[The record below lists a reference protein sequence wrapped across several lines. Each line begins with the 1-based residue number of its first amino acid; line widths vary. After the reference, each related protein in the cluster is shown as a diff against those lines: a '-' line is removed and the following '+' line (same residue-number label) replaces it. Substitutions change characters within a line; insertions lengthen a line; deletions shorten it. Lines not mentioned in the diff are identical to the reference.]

1 MTASSAPDL
10 LAAVASHDG
19 AGALEAV
26 TRLVFHPH
34 WHIVRL
40 RVLDVAGH
48 VLADVGGPYVIA
60 PVAGVLRSGGRVAGS
75 FAMSVQDDVGVTK
88 LETRFVGDPIAIY
101 VGGRRVASLGASF
114 PLVAPRGSSMTVG
127 GMRYTTA
134 TTSFKAFP
142 SGTLRA
148 VMLVAPPSARLSA
161 QPCGAVRAGEF
172 ARVAARLARL
182 ASALPSHYRAY
193 ALTVHLFTGAQ
204 IFVRNGATQLASS
217 DGPGPSTLPVGGTV
231 SYQGSSWQVASFE
244 PSASARV
251 YVLIR

>member
-75 FAMSVQDDVGVTK
+75 FVMSVQDDVGVTK

-114 PLVAPRGSSMTVG
+114 PLMAAAGARCSCAEASQARWRRHHTVAIAGCAPI
-127 GMRYTTA
+127 
-134 TTSFKAFP
+134 
-142 SGTLRA
+142 SG
-148 VMLVAPPSARLSA
+148 SARIRV
-161 QPCGAVRAGEF
+161 PTRK
-172 ARVAARLARL
+172 ARRR
-182 ASALPSHYRAY
+182 PP
-193 ALTVHLFTGAQ
+193 
-204 IFVRNGATQLASS
+204 ASS
-217 DGPGPSTLPVGGTV
+217 NPGS
-231 SYQGSSWQVASFE
+231 
-244 PSASARV
+244 
-251 YVLIR
+251 